1 MRAENRI
8 DAIERPRLDH
18 HARANGAFLGRL
30 EQQAHFPMDFIG
42 HAQKTARRAEQHGH
56 MAVVATRMHDAFVFR
71 RIRSARELGY
81 GQGVNVASQRDA
93 TARISL
99 CVIRIGRRSFDGRD
113 NTVSRYAGVFDAHRG
128 KTPAKGICRLGLFQR

>member
-1 MRAENRI
+1 
-8 DAIERPRLDH
+8 
-18 HARANGAFLGRL
+18 
-30 EQQAHFPMDFIG
+30 
-42 HAQKTARRAEQHGH
+42 

-113 NTVSRYAGVFDAHRG
+113 NTVSRYAVYSMPIEARRS
-128 KTPAKGICRLGLFQR
+128 KGICRLGLFQR

>member
-42 HAQKTARRAEQHGH
+42 HAQKNARRTEQHGH
-56 MAVVATRMHDAFVFR
+56 MAVMTTRMHDAFVFR
-71 RIRSARELGY
+71 RIRSARELELRAGR
-81 GQGVNVASQRDA
+81 QCRFA
-93 TARISL
+93 ARYDGADFPL
-99 CVIRIGRRSFDGRD
+99 RHTRRAPF
-113 NTVSRYAGVFDAHRG
+113 
-128 KTPAKGICRLGLFQR
+128 L